1 MNNVYLQKR
10 TLIALSACSST
21 FFVNA
26 ATLNSTW
33 LAENSRWTIDASARV
48 SRNTD
53 TEKNAQTYALGLD
66 FHKVFSDDS
75 HDIGTLTFQPYL
87 VKISNVARPPFTF
100 DDGDDT
106 ELTWR
111 IANFNYTA
119 LAQGKFNIRLGHF
132 EIPYGLEYAED
143 TNGTLRQLTASDR
156 GIKADW
162 GISLNGILP
171 YLEYEVALTRG
182 SGNEIKSTDNP
193 HVFSG
198 RIGSP
203 SHRNLITG
211 ISWFKGDVLTRNG
224 VVERERYG
232 VDVSYFYYQW
242 QFMLESSLGETQGND
257 TSHSFAEIAWMSP
270 QEHWKSYLQLV
281 YQDIDV
287 EQRNDFA
294 SYWIFGL
301 RWQNDDGFDL
311 SAQFKHD
318 LNSASTI
325 ETAPDLSLQVR
336 YRL

>member
-1 MNNVYLQKR
+1 MRFTLALNYFILAIGTYL
-10 TLIALSACSST
+10 IS
-21 FFVNA
+21 FFVQA
-26 ATLNSTW
+26 ASQTSGSW
-33 LAENSRWTIDASARV
+33 IDSSRWTIDASARG

-75 HDIGTLTFQPYL
+75 HDVGTLTFQPYL

-162 GISLNGILP
+162 GISLNGILS